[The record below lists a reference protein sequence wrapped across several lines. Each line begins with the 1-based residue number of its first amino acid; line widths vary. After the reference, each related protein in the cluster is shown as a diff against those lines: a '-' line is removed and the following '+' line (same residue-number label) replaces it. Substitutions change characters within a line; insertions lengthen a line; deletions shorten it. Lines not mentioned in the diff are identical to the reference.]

1 MADEDEPVVIDARSG
16 VCSLIGRPSLIV
28 GAFLTSV
35 SLAGYDPLPA
45 VIDIRISL
53 MSRYV

>member
-16 VCSLIGRPSLIV
+16 VCSLLGRPSLIF
-28 GAFLTSV
+28 GPFLTSV
-35 SLAGYDPLPA
+35 SLAGDDPLPA